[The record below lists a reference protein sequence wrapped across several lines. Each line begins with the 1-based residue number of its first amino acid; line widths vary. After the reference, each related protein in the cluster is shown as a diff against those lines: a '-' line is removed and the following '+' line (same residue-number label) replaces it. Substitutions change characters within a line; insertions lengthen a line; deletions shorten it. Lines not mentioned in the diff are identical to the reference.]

1 MKQLVIFDLD
11 GTLLNT
17 IGDLAVACDEVLKR
31 HDLPTYTMEEYQ
43 SFVGNGVMR
52 LVERAIP
59 EDMRTEAFVAEL
71 RGEFVEYYFENIHQH
86 TTPYPDIVWTLR
98 ELQKRGIAMAVAS
111 NKFQRGTEKLVSHFF
126 PDIHFEIVL
135 GQRVGV
141 ALKPNPQIVRDICQF
156 TSFTPDKILYVG
168 DSGVDMETAAAAGVE
183 SVGVMWGFRSREEL
197 EQSGA
202 NHIITS
208 PKSIVSMFD

>member
-17 IGDLAVACDEVLKR
+17 IGDLAAACDEVLKR
-31 HDLPTYTMEEYQ
+31 HNLPTYSYDEYA

-59 EDMRTEAFVAEL
+59 EELRTEEFVAEL
-71 RGEFVEYYFENIHQH
+71 RGEFVEYYFENIDQH
-86 TTPYPDIVWTLR
+86 TTPYPDIMWMLR
-98 ELQKRGIAMAVAS
+98 ELKKRGIAMAVAS
-111 NKFQRGTEKLVSHFF
+111 NKFQRGTEKLVAHFF
-126 PDIHFEIVL
+126 PEIHFEMVL
-135 GQRVGV
+135 GQRAGV

-183 SVGVMWGFRSREEL
+183 SVGVEWGFRSREEL
-197 EQSGA
+197 VESGA

-208 PKSIVSMFD
+208 PREIVSMFD